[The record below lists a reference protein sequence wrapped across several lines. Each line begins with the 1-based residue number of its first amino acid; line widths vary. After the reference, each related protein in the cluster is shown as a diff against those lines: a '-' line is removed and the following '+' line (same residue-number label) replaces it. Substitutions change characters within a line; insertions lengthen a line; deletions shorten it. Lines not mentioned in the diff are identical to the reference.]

1 MCHPPDVI
9 AALCKNHLGFTG
21 LEMLRTL
28 GGIFW
33 IPLTIHG
40 HIKEWR
46 SRMRDEKKING
57 AAENKRGRWR
67 ENQLFRVASW
77 FPDTEETTSHL
88 GESLLPSHQQVVS
101 LYDTVAMGTVH
112 QLVPL
117 LHLLQDSIIK
127 GVLGIPGHKHGSA
140 KC

>member
-1 MCHPPDVI
+1 M
-9 AALCKNHLGFTG
+9 ALLKSGEAGCRG
-21 LEMLRTL
+21 
-28 GGIFW
+28 
-33 IPLTIHG
+33 
-40 HIKEWR
+40 
-46 SRMRDEKKING
+46 EKKING

-67 ENQLFRVASW
+67 ENHLFRVASW

-112 QLVPL
+112 QLAPL
-117 LHLLQDSIIK
+117 LHLLQNSIIK
-127 GVLGIPGHKHGSA
+127 GVLGIPGHKHRSA